1 MSVLSNMPAHLAE
14 VPVEARVPP
23 IRPLFN
29 VGVHDIGYLT
39 ELSKKEREDDT
50 QSRQRAYIACSTDEI
65 LATKH
70 NLYDILVEFPQGQG
84 TEGVAQQWPSLR
96 MSTGEQIRATQRDL
110 RRYRALKKEL
120 QRIEKS
126 RRQSYHYED
135 DEAGGDDESET
146 VPLTQTTKSTWQDED
161 DDAPL
166 NGEAQAVEATS
177 WTAMAYSGFLWWASA
192 GEKEAWLEDEASQD
206 AGLLADLPLPEPTH
220 GTPRPGSA
228 SGSKNRAGSGKSA
241 SAEDEE
247 HDETDMEAQAK
258 AMVVIAFAHRLT
270 RMTIESMA
278 DMFDATEGSDEDEG
292 AAKTVSV
299 GSEDLRRMGL
309 DVWSERDKDFA
320 RELLRLYFQR
330 KAEVRGQSVECCGIK
345 IC

>member
-1 MSVLSNMPAHLAE
+1 MSVLSNIPAHLAD
-14 VPVEARVPP
+14 VTAEAQVSP

-29 VGVHDIGYLT
+29 VGVHDIGHLT
-39 ELSKKEREDDT
+39 ELSKREREDDT
-50 QSRQRAYIACSTDEI
+50 QSRQRAYIACSSDEI

-70 NLYDILVEFPQGQG
+70 NLYDILVEFPQDQG
-84 TEGVAQQWPSLR
+84 AEGIAQQWPNLR
-96 MSTGEQIRATQRDL
+96 TSTGEQIRATQRDL

-135 DEAGGDDESET
+135 HEAGEDDVSET
-146 VPLTQTTKSTWQDED
+146 VPLTHATRSIWEGEDE
-161 DDAPL
+161 DAPL
-166 NGEAQAVEATS
+166 NREGRAVEATS

-192 GEKEAWLEDEASQD
+192 GQKEAWLEDEASQD
-206 AGLLADLPLPEPTH
+206 AALLTDLPLPEMTH
-220 GTPRPGSA
+220 GTSRPGSG
-228 SGSKNRAGSGKSA
+228 SGSSNRGGNGKNV

-247 HDETDMEAQAK
+247 HDETDMGAQAK

-270 RMTIESMA
+270 RMTIESMTE
-278 DMFDATEGSDEDEG
+278 MFEATEESDEDEG
-292 AAKTVSV
+292 KATTVSV
-299 GSEDLRRMGL
+299 ESEDLRRMGL
-309 DVWSERDKDFA
+309 DVWSERDKEFA

-330 KAEVRGQSVECCGIK
+330 EAEVRGQSVECCGVK